1 MTDSKSRPVTVADF
15 NDFVESLVTH
25 LNKVNN
31 HNCRR
36 LDDIERRLDSIER
49 RLDSIERRMGD
60 FTKSIDT
67 IEGNMTHVKRNTELL
82 PDIFSILHEDGDAI
96 AKLTSRLEK
105 LEN

>member
-49 RLDSIERRMGD
+49 RMGD

-82 PDIFSILHEDGDAI
+82 PDIFAILHEDGDAI